1 MAVNTIN
8 QLIDLLNQ
16 VDVDATVLAAIAND
30 SSSSIV
36 NGPGPGLVTTRLGS
50 NVKNVQ
56 KVIADIENNIV
67 SGIRTSV
74 QDEGTTVV
82 DGASFINFVGTS
94 ITVTNVGGVATVT
107 VAGDVSKAGTPVDNQ
122 VGVWTSGSTLGGASN
137 FTFDGSTMV
146 VQADAG
152 PRIEINDTNDA
163 VTFYQQIINPGT
175 PVMLMGTST
184 AHSMRLLTG
193 GLARLSIGAA
203 GNIGINTTDTSL
215 ATLTINDTDPDILLT
230 EIAGGGR
237 AAIALTS
244 EVLNIDV
251 DPGNLIATSAIAF
264 NVDAVE
270 QARINDSG
278 NLVMTGDGFV
288 QTTEQVNPQIGLM
301 YTLALTDTNAIVTM
315 SNVSANTLTINPV
328 ATTAYPLGH
337 VTEIIQLG
345 AGATT
350 LTAGAGV
357 TLNGVAA
364 GSGTIT
370 ARYDVIK
377 IRHVASDVWI
387 VDGDIGA
394 IA

>member
-184 AHSMRLLTG
+184 AHSM
-193 GLARLSIGAA
+193 
-203 GNIGINTTDTSL
+203 
-215 ATLTINDTDPDILLT
+215 
-230 EIAGGGR
+230 
-237 AAIALTS
+237 
-244 EVLNIDV
+244 
-251 DPGNLIATSAIAF
+251 
-264 NVDAVE
+264 
-270 QARINDSG
+270 
-278 NLVMTGDGFV
+278 
-288 QTTEQVNPQIGLM
+288 
-301 YTLALTDTNAIVTM
+301 
-315 SNVSANTLTINPV
+315 
-328 ATTAYPLGH
+328 
-337 VTEIIQLG
+337 
-345 AGATT
+345 
-350 LTAGAGV
+350 
-357 TLNGVAA
+357 
-364 GSGTIT
+364 
-370 ARYDVIK
+370 
-377 IRHVASDVWI
+377 
-387 VDGDIGA
+387 
-394 IA
+394 